1 LPDLRNLTI
10 ISASIFIFLFLLG
23 ILSGNMFTVI
33 LVRSITG
40 TLFFISV
47 IAAAFFILKKI
58 VTDIPSGSRS
68 GPSFE
73 SDHESDML
81 DIVIDSENP
90 YVSTDSASPGADENP
105 ETDYLNDTASGFVE
119 EVEEESIG
127 DISFLDTLEDT
138 GEIVEVMNDSGDI
151 SQSFKSG
158 SLPSIDN
165 DPVVFDSSNVKSS
178 RGKGNDTK
186 NVMGDNLDP
195 GIMAKAIKTILTR
208 DDKG

>member
-1 LPDLRNLTI
+1 LPDLRNLTF

-23 ILSGNMFTVI
+23 IISGNTFAVI
-33 LVRSITG
+33 LMRSITG
-40 TLFFISV
+40 TLFFMIV
-47 IAAAFFILKKI
+47 IAGAFIILKKI
-58 VTDIPSGSRS
+58 ISDVPDNRISDPSVHD
-68 GPSFE
+68 E
-73 SDHESDML
+73 HESDML

-90 YVSTDSASPGADENP
+90 YISADDNAEADYSE
-105 ETDYLNDTASGFVE
+105 ESSAGFVE

-127 DISFLDTLEDT
+127 DISFLDEADDT

-151 SQSFKSG
+151 SHSFKSG

-165 DPVVFDSSNVKSS
+165 DPVVLERSSVKSS
-178 RGKGNDTK
+178 RGRGND
-186 NVMGDNLDP
+186 NNNIMGDNLDP